1 MSKQS
6 HSTIELQAEHRRA
19 LFEIEE
25 LEDEIRSIKEQLEA
39 AEYAKDP
46 EKRQG
51 SAWWYRAS
59 DALRHKKKRRRVLI
73 ARADRIQR
81 KLNRIQP
88 NEKKAEAKAKLK
100 EVVRSLILVAR
111 TALDYYEDDSEKH
124 EDAFTSA
131 LDRLDVVV
139 PGWDGE
145 RDVDR
150 EAEAD

>member
-1 MSKQS
+1 
-6 HSTIELQAEHRRA
+6 LQAEHRRT

-25 LEDEIRSIKEQLEA
+25 LEDEVRAIKEQLEG
-39 AEYAKDP
+39 AEFSQDP
-46 EKRQG
+46 NKKEG
-51 SAWWYRAS
+51 SAWWYRAN
-59 DALRHKKKRRRVLI
+59 DALRHKKKRRRVLV

-88 NEKKAEAKAKLK
+88 DEKKAEAKAKLK
-100 EVVRSLILVAR
+100 EVMKTLLLVAR
-111 TALDYYEDDSEKH
+111 TSLDYYEDDSEDN
-124 EDAFTSA
+124 EDAFTTA

-150 EAEAD
+150 EVSTG